1 MGGKMKSYRNHLIS
15 LIHAQKTAAQLTE
28 EQYRLI
34 VSGAT
39 DHTSCSECTTKE
51 LFSVFHDLN
60 IILSK
65 QGKKKFIISKQ
76 KAFPNLKNA
85 ILARAK
91 KLLGSEYEI
100 RLNGYLARLKR
111 TSLDD
116 CNNNEL
122 RQIMGFLSTLERKNN
137 TKTENTRG

>member
-1 MGGKMKSYRNHLIS
+1 MKNRSTRNRLIS
-15 LIHAQKTAAQLTE
+15 LIHAQKTLAQLTE
-28 EQYRLI
+28 DEYRLI

-39 DHTSCSECTTKE
+39 DHTSCSECTIKE
-51 LFSVFHDLN
+51 LFSIFRDLN

-65 QGKKKFIISKQ
+65 QGKQKFVFSKQ
-76 KAFPNLKNA
+76 KIFPNLKNA

-91 KLLGSEYEI
+91 RLLGSEYEI

>member
-1 MGGKMKSYRNHLIS
+1 MKNRSTRNRLIS

-28 EQYRLI
+28 DEYRLI

-39 DHTSCSECTTKE
+39 EHTSCSDCTIKE
-51 LFSVFHDLN
+51 LFSIFRDLN

-65 QGKKKFIISKQ
+65 QGKQKFIFSKQ
-76 KAFPNLKNA
+76 KTLPNLKTA

-91 KLLGSEYEI
+91 RLLGSEYET

-111 TSLDD
+111 TSLDE

-122 RQIMGFLSTLERKNN
+122 RQIMGFLSTLKRKNN
-137 TKTENTRG
+137 TKAEKTRG

>member
-1 MGGKMKSYRNHLIS
+1 MKNKSTRNRLIS
-15 LIHAQKTAAQLTE
+15 LIHAQKNAAQLAE
-28 EQYRLI
+28 AEYRLI

-39 DHTSCSECTTKE
+39 DHTSCSDCNIKE

-65 QGKKKFIISKQ
+65 QGKQKFVFSKQ
-76 KAFPNLKNA
+76 KTLPNLKIA

-91 KLLGSEYEI
+91 RLLGSEYKT
-100 RLNGYLARLKR
+100 RFNGYLSRLKR